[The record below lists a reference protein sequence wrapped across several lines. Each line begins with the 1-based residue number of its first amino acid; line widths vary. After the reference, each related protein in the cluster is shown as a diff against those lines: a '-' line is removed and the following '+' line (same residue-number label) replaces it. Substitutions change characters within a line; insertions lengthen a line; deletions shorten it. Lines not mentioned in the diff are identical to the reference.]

1 MDSKQIFTEALKET
15 EDGFLYTFDS
25 NFVLDLMNLDLFKSV
40 QIVMQIEKF
49 VDNAYVTAPEE
60 TFEICGVT
68 KGENPFYY
76 LLYIDNTNHMI
87 FEFLEQIDSDTY
99 LDYYNKNM
107 VITKA

>member
-1 MDSKQIFTEALKET
+1 
-15 EDGFLYTFDS
+15 
-25 NFVLDLMNLDLFKSV
+25 
-40 QIVMQIEKF
+40 
-49 VDNAYVTAPEE
+49 
-60 TFEICGVT
+60 
-68 KGENPFYY
+68 

>member
-1 MDSKQIFTEALKET
+1 MDLRQTFTEALKET

-49 VDNAYVTAPEE
+49 VDNAYVTAPDE

-76 LLYIDNTNHMI
+76 LMHIDNTNHMI

-107 VITKA
+107 VIGKA